1 VTAISWTT
9 IGGVL
14 AAALLVIVMRR
25 RWPAVAAAGVVY
37 VALLLPTLG
46 LFATG
51 PQVVADR
58 YSYLACLGWALVV
71 GGAVAWP
78 WAGARPVRLVA
89 ACVLV
94 VLAVLT
100 ALQVRV
106 WRDSLTLWSHAVALE
121 PDNRF
126 ARINLGAAYAAEG
139 RTPEAIQQYRE
150 VLRLSRDKA

>member
-1 VTAISWTT
+1 MSVYGLAFYVAKTLVPIRLSPLYAYVTAVSWTT

-46 LFATG
+46 IFATG

-78 WAGARPVRLVA
+78 WAGARPV
-89 ACVLV
+89 
-94 VLAVLT
+94 
-100 ALQVRV
+100 
-106 WRDSLTLWSHAVALE
+106 
-121 PDNRF
+121 
-126 ARINLGAAYAAEG
+126 
-139 RTPEAIQQYRE
+139 
-150 VLRLSRDKA
+150 